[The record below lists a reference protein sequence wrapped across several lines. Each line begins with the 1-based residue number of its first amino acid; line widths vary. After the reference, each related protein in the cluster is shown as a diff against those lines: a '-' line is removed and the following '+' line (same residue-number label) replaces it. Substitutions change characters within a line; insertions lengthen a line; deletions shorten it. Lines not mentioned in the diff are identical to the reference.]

1 MQRERQQQYQQQVSA
16 EQRQYQQQVSSQ
28 RKQYDAKVQ
37 SLRSEYNKAFAACME
52 ARDYTVK

>member
-1 MQRERQQQYQQQVSA
+1 VSA

>member
-1 MQRERQQQYQQQVSA
+1 MSA

-28 RKQYDAKVQ
+28 RRQYDAKVQ